1 VNTSPCIV
9 EASANPSR
17 DNPTAESSGGDTGL
31 QARELVIGYGASTV
45 IRGVDLDLRRGEVL
59 GLLGPNGAGKTTL
72 IRRLAGLLPG
82 RAGTVRIDGRDPA
95 TSRAARSRIGYMP
108 EAPPLY
114 PEDIVSRYVGFRA
127 GLAGVPRRERR
138 EAVWAALDRA
148 GALGLQDRIVGRLSK
163 GQRQRVALAAAI
175 VHRPAVIL
183 LDEPGEGLDPRQ
195 TVALRKLLREL
206 SLEAA
211 VLVSTHLLAEAQ
223 RTCDRVAILDQGA
236 LVFTS
241 SVNSSSTR
249 LRVHVDGPDLATLRS
264 TLAALPGVVDV
275 DDDGI
280 CTLTAAGVADGIA
293 AAVRKHGWLLRE
305 LAVVPDD
312 LERAFL
318 RAAEGA
324 QP

>member
-1 VNTSPCIV
+1 
-9 EASANPSR
+9 
-17 DNPTAESSGGDTGL
+17 
-31 QARELVIGYGASTV
+31 
-45 IRGVDLDLRRGEVL
+45 
-59 GLLGPNGAGKTTL
+59 
-72 IRRLAGLLPG
+72 
-82 RAGTVRIDGRDPA
+82 
-95 TSRAARSRIGYMP
+95 MP

-138 EAVWAALDRA
+138 EAVWAALERA
-148 GALGLQDRIVGRLSK
+148 GALGLQDRVVGRLSK

-195 TVALRKLLREL
+195 TVAFRKLLREL

-236 LVFTS
+236 LVLTS
-241 SVNSSSTR
+241 SVHSSSTR
-249 LRVHVDGPDLATLRS
+249 LRVSVDGPDLATLRS
-264 TLAALPGVVDV
+264 TLAAVPGVADV

-280 CTLTAAGVADGIA
+280 CTLTAARVADDIA
-293 AAVRKHGWLLRE
+293 AAVRKQGWLLCE

-318 RAAEGA
+318 RAAEGT